1 MADEFGNE
9 VASFTDVLARKR
21 HEPSGQDF
29 SHSHDTPGFVGVGE
43 DSSGRLPDRSDHRGD
58 TFNLVGLEPS
68 RNYRVE
74 VVFKSAGSTQRFFN
88 ERYFRW
94 DSYPTSPTV
103 GGDIWLEQCCYL
115 DRLYPVGEWDSNYD
129 GRAIFEFKT
138 GRDESGNA
146 RWVTIVPDNY
156 MKPNVRFYGEYTVK
170 LTDVTGLRRLV
181 SNTSQRPTMVN
192 YALVGKNT
200 AVTPNATVQR
210 AIAFTTGGHTDGYTL
225 DRITAYISLTD
236 GTSTGTGVPKVAIH
250 GDGTNKPGTK
260 LCDLQ
265 MLADYDTGL
274 NLSNGD
280 WPDRLYAPDC
290 ADNTLAA
297 STTYWV
303 VFSEDSSEAQT
314 YWVGRANSSDE
325 DPHSA
330 SSWGIGNLQAGKV
343 DEGNWMPTV
352 TGGALAIGVYGTPK

>member
-1 MADEFGNE
+1 
-9 VASFTDVLARKR
+9 
-21 HEPSGQDF
+21 
-29 SHSHDTPGFVGVGE
+29 
-43 DSSGRLPDRSDHRGD
+43 
-58 TFNLVGLEPS
+58 
-68 RNYRVE
+68 
-74 VVFKSAGSTQRFFN
+74 
-88 ERYFRW
+88 
-94 DSYPTSPTV
+94 
-103 GGDIWLEQCCYL
+103 
-115 DRLYPVGEWDSNYD
+115 
-129 GRAIFEFKT
+129 
-138 GRDESGNA
+138 
-146 RWVTIVPDNY
+146 
-156 MKPNVRFYGEYTVK
+156 MKPNVRFYGQYTVT
-170 LTDVTGLRRLV
+170 LTDVTGLRQLV
-181 SNTSQRPTMVN
+181 SNTSQRPTMVT
-192 YALVGKNT
+192 YAVIGKNT

-210 AIAFTTGGHTDGYTL
+210 SIAFTTGGHTDGYTL

-303 VFSEDSSEAQT
+303 VFSENSSEAQT

-330 SSWGIGNLQAGKV
+330 SSWGIGNSQAGKV
-343 DEGNWMPTV
+343 DEGDWAPAI